1 MTEKRPAGGGRPLW
15 LVIVLVLILMA
26 LAVIGVAYLTTT
38 VLSDA
43 WSRGQIDLVDSF
55 TRGTP
60 NPDWPYL
67 DAEDRT
73 AQVCAPPVNCVQ
85 AVGN

>member
-1 MTEKRPAGGGRPLW
+1 MAEKRPAGGRPLW
-15 LVIVLVLILMA
+15 LVIA
-26 LAVIGVAYLTTT
+26 LASILIALVGIGVAYLATT

-43 WSRGQIDLVDSF
+43 WSRGQINLVDSF
-55 TRGTP
+55 TSGTP